1 MTEVK
6 YHLLSRTLLSVNPA
20 TFLLSRMASTS
31 ASFACEAEQYFH
43 LLSCEAQPL
52 SISSTN
58 RVENFNLRFFQ
69 HWFLCRAE
77 DLELPRACWKLNFG
91 LTAPAVESEC
101 EPRRGRYVHTVLE
114 LALSCRA
121 V

>member
-1 MTEVK
+1 MWSWCSSFRAMTEVK

-43 LLSCEAQPL
+43 LLSCEAQ
-52 SISSTN
+52 
-58 RVENFNLRFFQ
+58 
-69 HWFLCRAE
+69 AE
-77 DLELPRACWKLNFG
+77 DLELPRACRKLNFG

-101 EPRRGRYVHTVLE
+101 ELRRGRDVHTDLE